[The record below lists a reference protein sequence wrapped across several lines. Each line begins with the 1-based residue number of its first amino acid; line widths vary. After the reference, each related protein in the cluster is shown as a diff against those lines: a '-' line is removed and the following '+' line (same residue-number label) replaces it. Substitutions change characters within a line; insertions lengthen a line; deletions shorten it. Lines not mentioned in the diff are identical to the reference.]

1 MDEVVE
7 DMETTIVLRHSKSY
21 ESICLTVIPFI
32 FTIRALPYLMFS
44 QFNVKDKG
52 KKLYQKVLAKALGKE
67 SV

>member
-44 QFNVKDKG
+44 
-52 KKLYQKVLAKALGKE
+52 
-67 SV
+67 